1 MSRRKRLE
9 HEISLMEKRI
19 KEAPK
24 DTPASIRELW
34 QQELDDLEFELN
46 NLVDTEGEDNYG

>member
-1 MSRRKRLE
+1 
-9 HEISLMEKRI
+9 MEKRI